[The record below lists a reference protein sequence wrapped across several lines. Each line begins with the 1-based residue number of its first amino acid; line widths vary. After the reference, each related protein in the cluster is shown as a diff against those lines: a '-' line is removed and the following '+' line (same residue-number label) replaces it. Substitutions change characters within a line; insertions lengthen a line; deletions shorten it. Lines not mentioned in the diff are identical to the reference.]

1 MNVLNVSQ
9 AALKLGVSDRRV
21 RQMLERGELE
31 GQRLGSLWLID
42 PIVVERARRR
52 PEIGRRWSPEAAWAL
67 LQIVNGEDP
76 KVSAVEVSRAKRRLA
91 ERGIVDLVIKLSSR
105 GRVRRLYGHKA
116 ILDDLA
122 NEDMV
127 VRGGVSAAR
136 EHRADII
143 ALDFL
148 EAYVPASRIGKLI
161 KKYALED
168 SPERPNILIR
178 VVDDKIW
185 PFPKN
190 AKVASRIVV
199 AVDLLDADD
208 ERSRRAGAGLARL
221 AWRGQ

>member
-1 MNVLNVSQ
+1 MGVLNVSQ

-21 RQMLERGELE
+21 RQMLERGDIE
-31 GQRLGSLWLID
+31 GQRVGLFWLID

-52 PEIGRRWSPEAAWAL
+52 PELGRRWSPAAAWAL
-67 LQIVNGEDP
+67 LQIAEGKLP

-91 ERGIVDLVIKLSSR
+91 ERGIGDLVIKLASR
-105 GRVRRLYGHKA
+105 GNVRRFYGHKSD
-116 ILDDLA
+116 LKRLA

-148 EAYVPASRIGKLI
+148 EAYVPASRIKKLI
-161 KKYALED
+161 KKYALAD
-168 SPERPNILIR
+168 VSDLANVLFR
-178 VVDDKIW
+178 VVDDSVW

-199 AVDLLDADD
+199 GVDLLDADD
-208 ERSRRAGAGLARL
+208 ERSRRAGAGLVGL
-221 AWRGQ
+221 AWPGQ